1 MTPAQNRSFFALFRR
16 ACDLHGI
23 APAEREEYRRRL
35 IAEAVPASGG
45 SLTRIVGQTACDA
58 VLRAVSIAAQSAEGV
73 SRYAAAEGNR
83 LAAIC
88 EAQVRQIWEI
98 ELGMPEALR
107 PQGTSRAVSAAAYI
121 RQIIRQAGWGW
132 ALTGTASQGWHLDLT
147 LPHLHKLMQMLDTH
161 RRRLIKRAP
170 RRREYGQKPG
180 EIRTMRLAFDIR
192 SRYVWT
198 GEETLWK
205 RTEERP
211 AKAPIAVRALGR
223 H

>member
-1 MTPAQNRSFFALFRR
+1 MTPAQNRTFFALLRR

-73 SRYAAAEGNR
+73 SRYATAEGNR

-88 EAQVRQIWEI
+88 ETQIRQIWEI
-98 ELGMPEALR
+98 ER

-121 RQIIRQAGWGW
+121 RQVIRQAGWSW
-132 ALTGTASQGWHLDLT
+132 ALTGSASQGWHLDLT
-147 LPHLHKLMQMLDTH
+147 LTHLHKLMQMLDTH

-170 RRREYGQKPG
+170 IRREPGEKPG
-180 EIRTMRLAFDIR
+180 DIRTMRLAFDIR
-192 SRYVWT
+192 ARYVWT

>member
-1 MTPAQNRSFFALFRR
+1 MTPNQRKTFFALFRR

-23 APAEREEYRRRL
+23 APAEREAYRRRL
-35 IAEAVPASGG
+35 IAEALPASGG
-45 SLTRIVGQTACDA
+45 SLTRIVDQTACDA

-73 SRYAAAEGNR
+73 SRYATAEGKR

-88 EAQVRQIWEI
+88 EAQVRQIWEV
-98 ELGMPEALR
+98 ENGMPEALR
-107 PQGTSRAVSAAAYI
+107 PQGTSRAVSAVSFI

-132 ALTGTASQGWHLDLT
+132 AVTGSASQGWHLDLT
-147 LPHLHKLMQMLDTH
+147 VPHLYKLMQMLDTH

-192 SRYVWT
+192 ARYAWT

-223 H
+223 Q

>member
-1 MTPAQNRSFFALFRR
+1 MTPAQNRTFFALLRR

-58 VLRAVSIAAQSAEGV
+58 VLRAVSIASQSAEGV

-132 ALTGTASQGWHLDLT
+132 ALTGSASQGWHLDLA

-170 RRREYGQKPG
+170 IRREPGEKPG
-180 EIRTMRLAFDIR
+180 DIRTMRLAFDFGA
-192 SRYVWT
+192 RYRWT
-198 GEETLWK
+198 GEEVLWK
-205 RTEERP
+205 VPQTAARIP
-211 AKAPIAVRALGR
+211 PIRVGALR
-223 H
+223 